1 MVDGWDKHWLQTKHM
16 TRTLKYHW
24 KYQNSRPV
32 ELQTKCYLAR
42 TTVPQNPQRNVSSEA
57 NSTPRV
63 LVSGWEGSVVER
75 VSTNCHSVLLSFEL
89 SSERPSSSSVE
100 KPWSFSS
107 PHVKIYEKLRPTN
120 LDSNNSILLMFH
132 DFHVVLFCLY
142 LEIYHIWKK
151 NVTFEQVKWQKT
163 WTQHD
168 NQNMS
173 IWMCSHVGFNVKQ
186 HIEPKPHGIL

>member
-1 MVDGWDKHWLQTKHM
+1 M
-16 TRTLKYHW
+16 
-24 KYQNSRPV
+24 
-32 ELQTKCYLAR
+32 
-42 TTVPQNPQRNVSSEA
+42 
-57 NSTPRV
+57 
-63 LVSGWEGSVVER
+63 VER

-142 LEIYHIWKK
+142 LEIYHI
-151 NVTFEQVKWQKT
+151 
-163 WTQHD
+163 
-168 NQNMS
+168 
-173 IWMCSHVGFNVKQ
+173 
-186 HIEPKPHGIL
+186 